1 MPRLGK
7 AKSGNWMIGPVH
19 IFATYLV
26 VLTPSSLVE
35 FWQSDDN
42 KRTPY
47 FVKRSPIEV
56 SIARVGGS
64 NAKRSYCRMTSLA

>member
-7 AKSGNWMIGPVH
+7 AKSGNSMFGPVH
-19 IFATYLV
+19 IFATYPV
-26 VLTPSSLVE
+26 VLTPSSPVE
-35 FWQSDDN
+35 FWQSD

-56 SIARVGGS
+56 MV
-64 NAKRSYCRMTSLA
+64 